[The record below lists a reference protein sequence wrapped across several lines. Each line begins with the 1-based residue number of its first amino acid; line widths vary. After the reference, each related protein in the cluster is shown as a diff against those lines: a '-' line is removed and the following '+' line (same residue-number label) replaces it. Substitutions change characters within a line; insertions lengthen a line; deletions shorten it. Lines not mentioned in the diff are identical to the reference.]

1 MKMISIIQRWGL
13 SLALIVAAFG
23 WSGCGAPRSEFADLA
38 PGGAVVGTAPAP
50 ANAAPQSP
58 GTNTNPAV
66 TSLDSSDI
74 LRPGDNLSIYFSDLP
89 MAQPPFE
96 GPIKE
101 DGSITLLQNQTFQ
114 AAGKTRGVLE
124 REIRERYVPRFF
136 VTMTVTIKPQ
146 DRFYFVGGEVKSPG
160 RQIYLGK
167 MTVIKAI
174 QSSGDFTDFAKKT
187 AVELTRVDGRRM
199 IVDCVKA
206 QRDSNLDLQVFPGDR
221 IHVPR
226 SIF

>member
-1 MKMISIIQRWGL
+1 M
-13 SLALIVAAFG
+13 
-23 WSGCGAPRSEFADLA
+23 
-38 PGGAVVGTAPAP
+38 VGTAPAP
-50 ANAAPQSP
+50 ANTAPQSP
-58 GTNTNPAV
+58 VTNTNSAV
-66 TSLDSSDI
+66 PSLDSSDI

-89 MAQPPFE
+89 MPQPPFE

-174 QSSGDFTDFAKKT
+174 QSSGDFTDFAKKN